1 MSELHKA
8 MHIAASGMLAQNVRV
23 RVISQ
28 NIANSDSLATKP
40 GELPYRR
47 QTVSFRNELNRALG
61 TNTVKVHEIGVD
73 KSAFG
78 SRLDPGHPAS
88 DENGYVQL
96 PNVKRM
102 IDWSICVLH
111 SAAIRPIFV
120 LLILHAP
127 WCPALWNYS
136 NSP

>member
-102 IDWSICVLH
+102 IEMVDLR
-111 SAAIRPIFV
+111 AAQRSYQANLRVVDIARTMV
-120 LLILHAP
+120 SRSLELLK
-127 WCPALWNYS
+127 
-136 NSP
+136 

>member
-47 QTVSFRNELNRALG
+47 QTVRFRNELNRALG

-102 IDWSICVLH
+102 IEMVDLR
-111 SAAIRPIFV
+111 AAQRSYQANLRVVDIARTMV
-120 LLILHAP
+120 SRTLELLK
-127 WCPALWNYS
+127 
-136 NSP
+136 

>member
-47 QTVSFRNELNRALG
+47 QMVSFRNELNRALG

-73 KSAFG
+73 KSVFG

-102 IDWSICVLH
+102 IEMVDLR
-111 SAAIRPIFV
+111 AAQRSYQANLRVVDIARTMV
-120 LLILHAP
+120 SRTLELLK
-127 WCPALWNYS
+127 
-136 NSP
+136 

>member
-40 GELPYRR
+40 GELPYRC

-102 IDWSICVLH
+102 IEMVDLR
-111 SAAIRPIFV
+111 AAQRSYQANLRVVDIARTMV
-120 LLILHAP
+120 SRTLELLK
-127 WCPALWNYS
+127 
-136 NSP
+136 

>member
-40 GELPYRR
+40 GELPFRR

-102 IDWSICVLH
+102 IEMVDLR
-111 SAAIRPIFV
+111 AAQRSYQANLRVVDIARTMV
-120 LLILHAP
+120 SRTLELLK
-127 WCPALWNYS
+127 
-136 NSP
+136 

>member
-8 MHIAASGMLAQNVRV
+8 MHISASGMLAQNVRV

-102 IDWSICVLH
+102 IEMVDLR
-111 SAAIRPIFV
+111 AAQRSYQANLRVVDIARTMV
-120 LLILHAP
+120 SRTLELLK
-127 WCPALWNYS
+127 
-136 NSP
+136 

>member
-102 IDWSICVLH
+102 IGMVDLR
-111 SAAIRPIFV
+111 AAQRSYQANLRVVDIARTMV
-120 LLILHAP
+120 SRTLELLK
-127 WCPALWNYS
+127 
-136 NSP
+136 

>member
-102 IDWSICVLH
+102 IEMVDLR
-111 SAAIRPIFV
+111 AAQRSYQANLRVVDIARTMV
-120 LLILHAP
+120 SRTLELLK
-127 WCPALWNYS
+127 
-136 NSP
+136 